1 MRALIQL
8 SDAQIDEIFEDEFNR
23 QDVREYDLSYTA
35 ETIEN
40 FLEAR
45 KNWQEWGTL
54 SEGVTEIGGYRYIA
68 VDRCQAL
75 RGQTR
80 CDIVVVD
87 FGAARAIYQS

>member
-1 MRALIQL
+1 MRDLIQL
-8 SDAQIDEIFEDEFNR
+8 TDAQIDEIFEDEFNR
-23 QDVREYDLSYTA
+23 QDACEYYLSYTA

-54 SEGVTEIGGYRYIA
+54 LEGVTEIGGYRYIA
-68 VDRCQAL
+68 VDRCQVL

-87 FGAARAIYQS
+87 FGVARAIYQS

>member
-1 MRALIQL
+1 MRNLIQL
-8 SDAQIDEIFEDEFNR
+8 TDAQIDEIFEDEFNR
-23 QDVREYDLSYTA
+23 QDACEFYLSYTA

-54 SEGVTEIGGYRYIA
+54 SEGFTDIGGYRYIT

-80 CDIVVVD
+80 CDIIVVD
-87 FGAARAIYQS
+87 LGSARAIYQS